1 MVRFAS
7 KRDKREGV
15 CEHLCAGD
23 PGHGGAVATT
33 TGKDPGPSA
42 GVAVGAK
49 RPLEKGWRTFL
60 PTPDHEGILLEFI
73 KILSGDPSPF
83 TGREERKARSAVV
96 PFALTLNRSESRSAH
111 P

>member
-60 PTPDHEGILLEFI
+60 PTPDHEGILASVHQKSFL
-73 KILSGDPSPF
+73 D
-83 TGREERKARSAVV
+83 T
-96 PFALTLNRSESRSAH
+96 LTLITAEGGKKGTKCSR
-111 P
+111 PFRFDPE

>member
-49 RPLEKGWRTFL
+49 RPLE
-60 PTPDHEGILLEFI
+60 FI
-73 KILSGDPSPF
+73 
-83 TGREERKARSAVV
+83 TRSRGYRQSSYRNA
-96 PFALTLNRSESRSAH
+96 T
-111 P
+111 